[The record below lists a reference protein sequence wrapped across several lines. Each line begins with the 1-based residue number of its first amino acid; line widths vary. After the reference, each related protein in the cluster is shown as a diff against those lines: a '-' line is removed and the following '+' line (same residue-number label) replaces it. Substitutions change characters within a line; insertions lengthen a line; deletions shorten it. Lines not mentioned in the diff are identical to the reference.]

1 MKISDCQAQFH
12 TYHSDSKNAH
22 YYPHEPDQRDQSP
35 RAFKR
40 LHLAPLTDPSLKL
53 LSTTS
58 VCKAITPSLLTL
70 ELLSHL
76 HQIAV
81 LKADKPMGIPT
92 GGPSKNQTQGGTVSL
107 EKKYKHDENWK

>member
-58 VCKAITPSLLTL
+58 VYKSNHSISPNLRTSEPS
-70 ELLSHL
+70 
-76 HQIAV
+76 
-81 LKADKPMGIPT
+81 
-92 GGPSKNQTQGGTVSL
+92 PSNCCP
-107 EKKYKHDENWK
+107 